1 MRTTVR
7 KMSELVAESNYD
19 SLLDAFSPLKNR
31 LNWLLLAV
39 PVTLFFNIQGNVEM
53 TFLFSMISIMPLAF
67 LMGHATEE
75 IALRAGE
82 NLGGLLNATFGN
94 AVEII
99 IASIAIYTAFSDPD
113 QAETM
118 IILVQA
124 SLIGSILGNLLLV
137 LGLALLWGGIKF
149 KIQSFNQSAL
159 SMNGSLLLLA
169 ILALIIPAA
178 AHHTGSNVTDEN
190 ILELSRYA
198 SLALLVMYGLSL
210 FFQFKTH
217 SDLFHSNEEES
228 SDHEEPKMSIKDAW
242 TLLILATILVGYMA
256 ELLVHSVDKAASEWG
271 MPTLFIGVILLPFF
285 GNAAEHFTAVIVA
298 GKDKM
303 DLSLAIAIGS
313 SVQIAVFV
321 APLMVLFAWV
331 MGVGLSL
338 EFGLLET
345 AATFMGV
352 LVANFILN
360 DGKTN
365 WLEGAMLLA
374 CYVILALSFFLIPFE
389 VGA

>member
-1 MRTTVR
+1 M
-7 KMSELVAESNYD
+7 AEHIEHHHHSV
-19 SLLDAFSPLKNR
+19 LDAFNPLHNH

-39 PVTLFFNIQGNVEM
+39 PITIYFNLQHNVEM
-53 TFLFSMISIMPLAF
+53 TFLFSMIAIMPLAF

-99 IASIAIYTAFSDPD
+99 IAGLAIWTAARNPD
-113 QAETM
+113 QAVVM
-118 IILVQA
+118 IQLVQA

-137 LGLALLWGGIKF
+137 LGLALLWGGYKHQTQF
-149 KIQSFNQSAL
+149 FNQEAL

-169 ILALIIPAA
+169 VLALIIPAA
-178 AHHTGSNVTDEN
+178 AHHTGSNVTTDS

-198 SLALLVMYGLSL
+198 SLVLLLMYGLSL

-217 SDLFHSNEEES
+217 SHLFDVS
-228 SDHEEPKMSIKDAW
+228 SEAEDKEEPKMTTKNAW
-242 TLLILATILVGYMA
+242 ILLLLATVLVGWMA
-256 ELLVHSVDKAASEWG
+256 EILVHSVDAAAEGWG
-271 MPTLFIGVILLPFF
+271 LPTLFIGVILLPFF
-285 GNAAEHFTAVIVA
+285 GNAAEHFTAVLVA
-298 GKDKM
+298 GKNKM

-321 APLMVLFAWV
+321 APLMVAFAWV
-331 MGVGLSL
+331 MKVDLSL
-338 EFGLLET
+338 EFGILET
-345 AATFMGV
+345 AATFMSV

-365 WLEGAMLLA
+365 WLEGVMLLA
-374 CYVILALSFFLIPFE
+374 CYTILALSFF
-389 VGA
+389 GA

>member
-1 MRTTVR
+1 
-7 KMSELVAESNYD
+7 MSELVAESNYD

-118 IILVQA
+118 IVLVQA

-217 SDLFHSNEEES
+217 SDLFHSTEEES
-228 SDHEEPKMSIKDAW
+228 SHHEEPKMSIKDAW

-321 APLMVLFAWV
+321 APLMVLFAWA

-374 CYVILALSFFLIPFE
+374 CYVILALSFLLIPFE

>member
-7 KMSELVAESNYD
+7 KMSEHVAESNYD

-118 IILVQA
+118 IVLVQA

-217 SDLFHSNEEES
+217 SDLFHSTEEES
-228 SDHEEPKMSIKDAW
+228 SLHEEPKMSIKDAW

-374 CYVILALSFFLIPFE
+374 CYVILALSFLLIPFE

>member
-1 MRTTVR
+1 M
-7 KMSELVAESNYD
+7 AEHIEPHHHSV
-19 SLLDAFSPLKNR
+19 LDAFNPLENR

-39 PVTLFFNIQGNVEM
+39 PLTIYFQIQHNVEM
-53 TFLFSMISIMPLAF
+53 TFLFSMIAIMPLAF

-99 IASIAIYTAFSDPD
+99 IASLAIWTAA
-113 QAETM
+113 QAASGSETEILM
-118 IILVQA
+118 LNLVQA

-137 LGLALLWGGIKF
+137 LGLALLWGGYNHRT
-149 KIQSFNQSAL
+149 QTFNQEAL

-169 ILALIIPAA
+169 VLALIIPAA
-178 AHHTGSNVTDEN
+178 AAHTGADSD
-190 ILELSRYA
+190 ILDLSRYA
-198 SLALLVMYGLSL
+198 SLVLLAMYGLSL

-217 SDLFHSNEEES
+217 SHLFDVSSEVEEK
-228 SDHEEPKMSIKDAW
+228 EEPKMTTRDAW
-242 TLLILATILVGYMA
+242 ILLILATVLVGWMA
-256 ELLVHSVDKAASEWG
+256 EILVHSVDDAAKGWG
-271 MPTLFIGVILLPFF
+271 LPTLFIGVILLPFF

-331 MGVGLSL
+331 MGVNLSL
-338 EFGLLET
+338 EFGILET
-345 AATFMGV
+345 AATFMSV

-365 WLEGAMLLA
+365 WLEGVMLLA
-374 CYVILALSFFLIPFE
+374 CYLILALSFFE
-389 VGA
+389 V

>member
-1 MRTTVR
+1 M
-7 KMSELVAESNYD
+7 
-19 SLLDAFSPLKNR
+19 
-31 LNWLLLAV
+31 LLLAV
-39 PVTLFFNIQGNVEM
+39 
-53 TFLFSMISIMPLAF
+53 
-67 LMGHATEE
+67 
-75 IALRAGE
+75 
-82 NLGGLLNATFGN
+82 
-94 AVEII
+94 
-99 IASIAIYTAFSDPD
+99 
-113 QAETM
+113 
-118 IILVQA
+118 
-124 SLIGSILGNLLLV
+124 
-137 LGLALLWGGIKF
+137 
-149 KIQSFNQSAL
+149 
-159 SMNGSLLLLA
+159 
-169 ILALIIPAA
+169 LALIIPAA

-190 ILELSRYA
+190 VLELSRYA
-198 SLALLVMYGLSL
+198 SLALLAMYGLSL
-210 FFQFKTH
+210 FFQFKPH
-217 SDLFHSNEEES
+217 SDIFNS
-228 SDHEEPKMSIKDAW
+228 SEDSSHHEEPKMSIKNAW
-242 TLLILATILVGYMA
+242 MLLIIATVMVGAMA
-256 ELLVHSVDKAASEWG
+256 DLLVMSVDDAASEWG

-321 APLMVLFAWV
+321 APLMVLFAWI
-331 MGVGLSL
+331 MGVSLSL

-374 CYVILALSFFLIPFE
+374 CYVILGLSFLLIPFE

>member
-1 MRTTVR
+1 M
-7 KMSELVAESNYD
+7 AEHIEPHHHSV
-19 SLLDAFSPLKNR
+19 LDAFNPLENR

-39 PVTLFFNIQGNVEM
+39 PLTIYFQVQHNVEM
-53 TFLFSMISIMPLAF
+53 TFLFSMIAIMPLAF

-99 IASIAIYTAFSDPD
+99 IASLAIWTAA
-113 QAETM
+113 QAASGSETEILM
-118 IILVQA
+118 LNLVQA

-137 LGLALLWGGIKF
+137 LGLALLWGGYNHRT
-149 KIQSFNQSAL
+149 QTFNQEAL

-169 ILALIIPAA
+169 VLALIIPAA
-178 AHHTGSNVTDEN
+178 AAHTGADSD
-190 ILELSRYA
+190 ILDLSRYA
-198 SLALLVMYGLSL
+198 SLVLLAMYGLSL

-217 SDLFHSNEEES
+217 SHLFDVSSEVEEK
-228 SDHEEPKMSIKDAW
+228 EEPKMTTRDAW
-242 TLLILATILVGYMA
+242 ILLILATVLVGWMA
-256 ELLVHSVDKAASEWG
+256 EILVHSVDDAAKAWG
-271 MPTLFIGVILLPFF
+271 LPTLFIGVILLPFF

-331 MGVGLSL
+331 MGVNLSL
-338 EFGLLET
+338 EFGILET
-345 AATFMGV
+345 AATFMSV

-365 WLEGAMLLA
+365 WLEGVMLLA
-374 CYVILALSFFLIPFE
+374 CYLILALSFFE
-389 VGA
+389 V

>member
-7 KMSELVAESNYD
+7 KMSEHVAESNYD

-82 NLGGLLNATFGN
+82 NLAGLLNATFGN

-118 IILVQA
+118 IVLVQA

-217 SDLFHSNEEES
+217 SDLFHSTEEES
-228 SDHEEPKMSIKDAW
+228 SHHEEPKMSIKDAW

-374 CYVILALSFFLIPFE
+374 CYVILALSFLLIPFE
-389 VGA
+389 VGV

>member
-1 MRTTVR
+1 
-7 KMSELVAESNYD
+7 MSEVVVESNYD

-39 PVTLFFNIQGNVEM
+39 PVTLFLNIQGNVEM

-118 IILVQA
+118 IVLVQA

-198 SLALLVMYGLSL
+198 SLALLIMYGLSL

-217 SDLFHSNEEES
+217 SDLFHSDEEES
-228 SDHEEPKMSIKDAW
+228 SHHEEPKMSIKDAW

-374 CYVILALSFFLIPFE
+374 CYVILALSFLLIPFE

>member
-1 MRTTVR
+1 M
-7 KMSELVAESNYD
+7 AEHIEPHHHSV
-19 SLLDAFSPLKNR
+19 LDAFNPLENR

-39 PVTLFFNIQGNVEM
+39 PLTIYFQVQHNVEM
-53 TFLFSMISIMPLAF
+53 TFLFSMIAIMPLAF

-99 IASIAIYTAFSDPD
+99 IASLAIWTAA
-113 QAETM
+113 QAASGSETEILM
-118 IILVQA
+118 LNLVQA

-137 LGLALLWGGIKF
+137 LGLALLWGGYNHRT
-149 KIQSFNQSAL
+149 QTFNQEAL

-169 ILALIIPAA
+169 VLALIIPAA
-178 AHHTGSNVTDEN
+178 AAHTGADSD
-190 ILELSRYA
+190 ILDLSRYA
-198 SLALLVMYGLSL
+198 SLVLLAMYGLSL

-217 SDLFHSNEEES
+217 SHLFDVSSEVEEK
-228 SDHEEPKMSIKDAW
+228 EEPKMTTRDAW
-242 TLLILATILVGYMA
+242 ILLILATVLVGWMA
-256 ELLVHSVDKAASEWG
+256 EILVHSVDDAAKGWG
-271 MPTLFIGVILLPFF
+271 LPTLFIGVILLPFF

-321 APLMVLFAWV
+321 APLMVLFALV
-331 MGVGLSL
+331 MGVNLSL
-338 EFGLLET
+338 EFGILET
-345 AATFMGV
+345 AATFMSV

-365 WLEGAMLLA
+365 WLEGVMLLA
-374 CYVILALSFFLIPFE
+374 CYLILALSFFE
-389 VGA
+389 V